1 MSMQDLHVREELPDV
16 SVEQRTSDELTKLIR
31 KLRWMGL
38 EEEAQQT
45 QRMLSEVE
53 PAGGILTEP
62 HDTD

>member
-1 MSMQDLHVREELPDV
+1 MQQLHVRESLPDV
-16 SVEQRTSDELTKLIR
+16 LVEQRTSDELTKLIR

-53 PAGGILTEP
+53 LAGGILTEP